1 MLGQRRGLV
10 PEDVGRNLP
19 GRWCVMGS
27 RSGGF
32 MRLITAVVASGCLA
46 ASPAAA
52 VQQPPPVAPVEA
64 SATAGERG
72 AVSASDA
79 PAGGVA
85 VEAPAGPAASGVPA
99 AASGS
104 ALPVQAPADPSL
116 SDAVPKADLQP
127 RSDITIDRRTGFSAS
142 VGYGGPLGASA
153 TVTLLRGLGADVRE
167 GSERVKAVCAAPT
180 RYCANGFL
188 LETAAGVHGGRLSL
202 GLGAR
207 ARVED
212 EEFHGTVGVGL
223 KLSLVRDWNSAAGN
237 DTDRTWLGPEFD
249 VVVKRF
255 GVGCGVLWPVS
266 GPFSA
271 APRFSWTIGFV
282 L

>member
-1 MLGQRRGLV
+1 MQ
-10 PEDVGRNLP
+10 
-19 GRWCVMGS
+19 
-27 RSGGF
+27 
-32 MRLITAVVASGCLA
+32 VA
-46 ASPAAA
+46 
-52 VQQPPPVAPVEA
+52 
-64 SATAGERG
+64 
-72 AVSASDA
+72 
-79 PAGGVA
+79 
-85 VEAPAGPAASGVPA
+85 
-99 AASGS
+99 
-104 ALPVQAPADPSL
+104 ADPSL
-116 SDAVPKADLQP
+116 SDAVTKAGLHP
-127 RSDITIDRRTGFSAS
+127 RSDITIDRRTGLSAS

-202 GLGAR
+202 GFGAR

-212 EEFHGTVGVGL
+212 EEFHRHGGRGAEAL
-223 KLSLVRDWNSAAGN
+223 AGSRLELRSRQRHG
-237 DTDRTWLGPEFD
+237 RTWLGPELDF
-249 VVVKRF
+249 VVKRF

-271 APRFSWTIGFV
+271 TPRFSWMIGFV

>member
-1 MLGQRRGLV
+1 
-10 PEDVGRNLP
+10 
-19 GRWCVMGS
+19 
-27 RSGGF
+27 

-64 SATAGERG
+64 TATASERG

-79 PAGGVA
+79 PAGGGA
-85 VEAPAGPAASGVPA
+85 VDAPAGPAASGVPA
-99 AASGS
+99 AAFGS
-104 ALPVQAPADPSL
+104 APPVQVAADPPP
-116 SDAVPKADLQP
+116 SDAVTKADLQP

-202 GLGAR
+202 GFGAR

-223 KLSLVRDWNSAAGN
+223 KLSLVRDWNSAAGT